1 MDQVDYGK
9 VSAKSQVVIPKS
21 VRQRLGLKQGDR
33 LRFRVSDDHVMI
45 EKVREVEDDPF
56 ATFSEWTS
64 AEDDELYRVL

>member
-21 VRQRLGLKQGDR
+21 VRQHLGLEQGDM
-33 LRFRVSDDHVMI
+33 LRFRVRGKRVTI

-56 ATFSEWTS
+56 ATFSEWNS
-64 AEDDELYRVL
+64 AEDDELYRDL